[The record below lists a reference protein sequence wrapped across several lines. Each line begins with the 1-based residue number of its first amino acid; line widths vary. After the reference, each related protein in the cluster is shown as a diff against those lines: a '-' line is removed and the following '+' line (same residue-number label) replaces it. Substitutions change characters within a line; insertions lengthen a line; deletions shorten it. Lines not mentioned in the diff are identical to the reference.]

1 MIRIKTDINEKAQKS
16 LSKDTI
22 NFCIVALVIG
32 SIGLLAYI
40 ILATIFENNYLDILL
55 LFSIPFGVGL
65 VYIIFI
71 NKNIKAMAESKI
83 TNEYEFEENYFN
95 VISSK
100 NGEEFGRQKVYYK
113 DIYKVKEKEEYI
125 FIYINKINAYIIDT
139 TNSNEE
145 DLKIIKNL
153 LNLKINRI

>member
-1 MIRIKTDINEKAQKS
+1 
-16 LSKDTI
+16 
-22 NFCIVALVIG
+22 
-32 SIGLLAYI
+32 
-40 ILATIFENNYLDILL
+40 
-55 LFSIPFGVGL
+55 
-65 VYIIFI
+65 
-71 NKNIKAMAESKI
+71 MAESKI

-153 LNLKINRI
+153 LNLKI